1 MSTPSTNRN
10 RWIPAAPKAPHQLI
24 LEFFRRSDVWLRIG
38 LCTFATIM
46 LLLVMNGWNPPFQYR
61 LREAPHRNL
70 HAHTEF
76 QFEDLRAT
84 DDEQKRVLR
93 NFRNYYENDTQL
105 LDQLRSALTN
115 DIFLIVEKNYEEAK
129 PTKVWDKFYLPNNDK
144 PSAENQLPES
154 PPEETF
160 TRFIEAISAD
170 EKLTKLRSAV
180 KKAFIDIDEN
190 GLLKGLEHGVDKG
203 NLDEIEIFNKGNFEG
218 GSRVVKVSQVRIAE
232 IADTLRERL
241 IEEISNESETITDP
255 KFVAQRLFEWLRP
268 QLPETLS
275 WDKTRSVQGAE
286 AAAREVATQ
295 MKIFAHGD
303 PLESDRN
310 AIDSDSRV
318 IRANVPLNEDDIKIL
333 RAEHNTQVAE
343 STVSEKLLR
352 SIFFFGLYAGT
363 FLLISQYLFF
373 RDLELLNDFRQ
384 FSILLG
390 LIFTTLTIA
399 WVVTIH
405 TEWRAEIIPITMFSI
420 TIAIAYHIELAL
432 LLGALVS
439 LAFTISH
446 GFGMSE
452 FVILAAASS
461 SSALMCRKIRSRTKL
476 VSVGLIVAV
485 IVLPTSLGVDYML
498 GQPFGWAV
506 TKNALWFAGGAAV
519 AGLLMTGVLPF
530 LERIFDIQTDISLL
544 ELSDANHPL
553 LKELVQRAPGTYN
566 HSINVASMSEA
577 AAEAIGA
584 NGLLCRVAAY
594 FHDVGKL
601 RKPEYFIE
609 NQAGGANKHDD
620 LAPTMSTLVII
631 AHVKDGTEIA
641 RKHRLPRRITDL
653 IEQHHGTTLVEYF
666 YRRAE
671 QQMLEKNEN
680 PDQDAAL
687 DEGDFRYPGPKPQT
701 PEAAVMM
708 LADTVESASRALRDP
723 APARI
728 EGLVKT
734 VAKKKMDD
742 GQFDECQITIEQL
755 NSIAESLI
763 KSLNAMYHARVKYP
777 EKQTDK

>member
-1 MSTPSTNRN
+1 M
-10 RWIPAAPKAPHQLI
+10 
-24 LEFFRRSDVWLRIG
+24 
-38 LCTFATIM
+38 
-46 LLLVMNGWNPPFQYR
+46 
-61 LREAPHRNL
+61 
-70 HAHTEF
+70 
-76 QFEDLRAT
+76 
-84 DDEQKRVLR
+84 
-93 NFRNYYENDTQL
+93 
-105 LDQLRSALTN
+105 
-115 DIFLIVEKNYEEAK
+115 
-129 PTKVWDKFYLPNNDK
+129 
-144 PSAENQLPES
+144 
-154 PPEETF
+154 
-160 TRFIEAISAD
+160 
-170 EKLTKLRSAV
+170 
-180 KKAFIDIDEN
+180 
-190 GLLKGLEHGVDKG
+190 
-203 NLDEIEIFNKGNFEG
+203 
-218 GSRVVKVSQVRIAE
+218 
-232 IADTLRERL
+232 
-241 IEEISNESETITDP
+241 
-255 KFVAQRLFEWLRP
+255 
-268 QLPETLS
+268 
-275 WDKTRSVQGAE
+275 
-286 AAAREVATQ
+286 
-295 MKIFAHGD
+295 
-303 PLESDRN
+303 
-310 AIDSDSRV
+310 
-318 IRANVPLNEDDIKIL
+318 
-333 RAEHNTQVAE
+333 
-343 STVSEKLLR
+343 
-352 SIFFFGLYAGT
+352 
-363 FLLISQYLFF
+363 
-373 RDLELLNDFRQ
+373 
-384 FSILLG
+384 
-390 LIFTTLTIA
+390 
-399 WVVTIH
+399 
-405 TEWRAEIIPITMFSI
+405 
-420 TIAIAYHIELAL
+420 
-432 LLGALVS
+432 
-439 LAFTISH
+439 
-446 GFGMSE
+446 
-452 FVILAAASS
+452 
-461 SSALMCRKIRSRTKL
+461 
-476 VSVGLIVAV
+476 
-485 IVLPTSLGVDYML
+485 
-498 GQPFGWAV
+498 

-755 NSIAESLI
+755 NTIAESLI

-777 EKQTDK
+777 EKQADK